1 MESVATFLPII
12 PVLLTAFGVL
22 KKKRFFF
29 LLGYTLYSLMVV
41 TAELYSYASSGDFSH
56 FMIASLFFAQLIIA
70 FPNKLNDDGSKVF
83 KLFTIKLFLCL
94 VVINIIGVFVV
105 LNDPIVNDICAY
117 YHALLAFL
125 PIVVIFLMLI
135 NRIPVQ
141 ENK

>member
-1 MESVATFLPII
+1 
-12 PVLLTAFGVL
+12 
-22 KKKRFFF
+22 
-29 LLGYTLYSLMVV
+29 MVV
-41 TAELYSYASSGDFSH
+41 TAELYSYASSRDFSH

-83 KLFTIKLFLCL
+83 TIKLFLFL
-94 VVINIIGVFVV
+94 VVINIIGVLVV

>member
-70 FPNKLNDDGSKVF
+70 FPNKLIDDGSKV
-83 KLFTIKLFLCL
+83 FTIKLFLCL
-94 VVINIIGVFVV
+94 VVINIIGVLVV

-117 YHALLAFL
+117 FLLYLHFY
-125 PIVVIFLMLI
+125 
-135 NRIPVQ
+135 Q
-141 ENK
+141 

>member
-83 KLFTIKLFLCL
+83 TIKLFLCL
-94 VVINIIGVFVV
+94 VVINIIGVLVV

-117 YHALLAFL
+117 YYALLAFL

>member
-29 LLGYTLYSLMVV
+29 LLGFTLYSLMVV

-83 KLFTIKLFLCL
+83 TIKLFLCL
-94 VVINIIGVFVV
+94 VVINIIGVLVV

>member
-83 KLFTIKLFLCL
+83 TIKLFLCL
-94 VVINIIGVFVV
+94 VVINIIGVLVV

>member
-94 VVINIIGVFVV
+94 VVINIIGVLVV

-117 YHALLAFL
+117 YHA
-125 PIVVIFLMLI
+125 
-135 NRIPVQ
+135 
-141 ENK
+141 